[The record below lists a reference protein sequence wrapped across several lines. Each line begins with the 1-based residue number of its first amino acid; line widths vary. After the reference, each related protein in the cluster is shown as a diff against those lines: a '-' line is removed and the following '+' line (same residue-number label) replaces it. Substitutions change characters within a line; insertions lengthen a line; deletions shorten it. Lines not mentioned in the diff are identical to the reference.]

1 MAELSDYTAAPA
13 RAPRTD
19 VDGRGANAPLRAV
32 SLASWPWARIAIAF
46 AELGIASASMLL
58 ALRLFAMQESQ
69 RDPFLAANMLGAPLR
84 SQLLLQL
91 FSAALV
97 PMIVA
102 GFVLARFKRDGARW
116 LIRAGEICA
125 PLGLACFLPT
135 LVNYRQWYGQPLPYL
150 VQLLAF
156 VLVLERLLARAFGP
170 TAGAWPSV
178 VHKADGAPSRF
189 AKIVP
194 LAIVIA
200 AASGYAIYMS
210 HYTIMRHHLLGT
222 AGFDLGIFD
231 NLMVNA
237 MHGRPFHST
246 VAVPNGSYL
255 SNHAEYGMYL
265 FIPLYA
271 LHPGAETLL
280 ILQSVF
286 MGFAAVP
293 LYFFASTQISRGAAA
308 ALACAS
314 LFYAPMHGPNFY
326 DFHWMPVA
334 MFFFYWLFFAIV
346 KRRIGWIALL
356 SVIVCSM
363 REDTAFGTIAIG
375 L

>member
-13 RAPRTD
+13 RAPRTE
-19 VDGRGANAPLRAV
+19 VNGRGAAARAR
-32 SLASWPWARIAIAF
+32 STALATWPCARIAIAF
-46 AELGIASASMLL
+46 AELGIACASVLL

-69 RDPFLAANMLGAPLR
+69 RDPFLAANMLPAPLR
-84 SQLLLQL
+84 MQLLVQL
-91 FSAALV
+91 FSAALL
-97 PMIVA
+97 PMLAA
-102 GFVLARFKRDGARW
+102 GFVLARFKRDGASW

-125 PLGLACFLPT
+125 PFGLACFLPT
-135 LVNYRQWYGQPLPYL
+135 LLNYRQWYGQPLPYL

-170 TAGAWPSV
+170 AAGAWPSV
-178 VHKADGAPSRF
+178 VHKVDGAPSRF

-231 NLMVNA
+231 NLMINA
-237 MHGRPFHST
+237 
-246 VAVPNGSYL
+246 
-255 SNHAEYGMYL
+255 
-265 FIPLYA
+265 
-271 LHPGAETLL
+271 
-280 ILQSVF
+280 
-286 MGFAAVP
+286 
-293 LYFFASTQISRGAAA
+293 
-308 ALACAS
+308 
-314 LFYAPMHGPNFY
+314 MHGPNFY

-363 REDTAFGTIAIG
+363 REDTAFGTI
-375 L
+375 